1 MQVFFK
7 NLLLVAAI
15 AMSSL
20 ATAQTPGAATAPTKN
35 APAPAVADTTK
46 PEKPADPYTAAT
58 EYEIGGIEV
67 KGAQYTDQN
76 AIINISGLSVG
87 KKIKVPGDN
96 IPRAIR
102 SLWKIRLFTDVRV
115 DLEKHIGDILFLTIH
130 VVERPRLSRYSYE
143 NAKKSY
149 HEDLNKEI
157 GRFMQKGSIITEDMK
172 ANTANA
178 VNAYYIDHGYLDC
191 KTEVKEIADTVL
203 INSSRLVVNVKSGP
217 KVRISKIDFI
227 GNSIVGDGK
236 LKKLMKNTK
245 DISILNIFSPS
256 KLNRPELET
265 DKEAIITYYNTIGL
279 RDARILSDTVIR
291 EGNRVRLQI
300 RMEEGKR
307 YYFRDIAFKGNS
319 VYATERLRE
328 VLGIEK
334 GDVYDNAK
342 LEQRLKFSQDNRDIS
357 SLYMDNGY
365 LFFRLDPVE
374 TSIVGDSID
383 LEVRIFEGQQAIIGN
398 VIIKGNEK
406 THEHVIRREL
416 RTKPGEK
423 FSRAAIIR
431 SQRDIIQLGYFNAEK
446 MGVATPNVNPKA
458 GTVDV
463 EYTVEEKPADQLEL
477 SAGWGGLTGGLI
489 GTLGVT
495 FNNFSMKNIGKPE
508 TWSPLPQGDGQKVSL
523 RIQTTGDYYQSY
535 NFSFTEPW
543 LGGKKPNAFSAS
555 AFLTKQS
562 QGLQDA
568 SNYQALIIKGLSL
581 GIGARLRKP
590 DDYFVSQTSLNLQNI
605 TLEKWIYG
613 SFSAKGKALTDGNF
627 NNFSIN
633 QTFSR
638 NSIDNPLFPT
648 SGSRVQLSLQFT
660 PPYSL
665 FKDQKQLAADVA
677 DPAKTGDVFQFVEY
691 HKYKLTAEWYTPLG
705 SSKFVLRTAAK
716 MGILGHYND
725 KIGLSPFERFSLGGN
740 GLSGQGQ
747 NQYLLGT
754 DIISLRGYDANE
766 LAANAAN
773 SSGQGSAAAY
783 NKFTV
788 DVRYPFTTNPNSTIY
803 ALAFAEGGNAWNKME
818 DYNPFS
824 LYRSAGLGLR
834 VFLPMFGTLG
844 FDYAVGLDKNPAY
857 ISPNKTFLDN
867 YGKFFIILG
876 FEPE

>member
-1 MQVFFK
+1 MQVVLK
-7 NLLLVAAI
+7 NLFSAAI
-15 AMSSL
+15 FSALFFST
-20 ATAQTPGAATAPTKN
+20 AAFAQTKTAAT
-35 APAPAVADTTK
+35 PAADTTK
-46 PEKPADPYTAAT
+46 PEKPTDPFSAAT
-58 EYEIGGIEV
+58 EYEIGGVEV

-76 AIINISGLSVG
+76 AIVNISGLSVG

-102 SLWKIRLFTDVRV
+102 ALWKIKLFTDVRI
-115 DLEKHIGDILFLTIH
+115 DLDKHIGDILFLSIH

-157 GRFMQKGSIITEDMK
+157 DRFMQKGSIITEDMK
-172 ANTANA
+172 ANVANA
-178 VNAYYIDHGYLDC
+178 VNAYYVDHGYLDC
-191 KTEVKEIADTVL
+191 KTEVREVADTVL
-203 INSSRLVVNVKSGP
+203 VNSSRLVVAVKSGK

-227 GNSIVGDGK
+227 GNSLVSDGK
-236 LKKLMKNTK
+236 LKRLMKNTK
-245 DISILNIFSPS
+245 DISILNIFTPS
-256 KLNRPELET
+256 KLNRPDFED
-265 DKEAIITYYNTIGL
+265 DKKAILTYYNTVGL

-291 EGNRVRLQI
+291 EGNNLRLEI

-307 YYFRDIAFKGNS
+307 YYFRNIAFKGNS
-319 VYATERLRE
+319 VYATDRLRE

-383 LEVRIFEGQQAIIGN
+383 LEVRIFEGQQAIIDN
-398 VIIKGNEK
+398 VVIKGNEK
-406 THEHVIRREL
+406 THENVIRREL
-416 RTKPGEK
+416 RTKPGQK
-423 FSRAAIIR
+423 FSRSDIIR
-431 SQRDIIQLGYFNAEK
+431 SQREIIALGYFNAEK

-477 SAGWGGLTGGLI
+477 SAGWGGFSGGLI

-495 FNNFSMKNIGKPE
+495 FNNFSLANIGKPE

-523 RIQTTGDYYQSY
+523 RIQTTGNYFQSY

-543 LGGKKPNAFSAS
+543 LGGKKPNAFSLS
-555 AFLTKQS
+555 GFYTKQS
-562 QGLQDA
+562 YGGVEGTN
-568 SNYQALIIKGLSL
+568 SYQSL
-581 GIGARLRKP
+581 GIGGISAGIGARLRKP
-590 DDYFVSQTSLNLQNI
+590 DDYFVSQTTLNLQNI
-605 TLEKWIYG
+605 NLDNWQSG
-613 SFSAKGKALTDGNF
+613 AFNADGRKITAGNYY
-627 NNFSIN
+627 NFSIN

-648 SGSRVQLSLQFT
+648 SGSRVQLAMQFT

-665 FKDQKQLAADVA
+665 FKSAATLENEA
-677 DPAKTGDVFQFVEY
+677 NKPEEKFKFLEY
-691 HKYKLTAEWYTPLG
+691 QKYKLTAEWYTPLG
-705 SSKFVLRTAAK
+705 SSKFVLRAAAK
-716 MGILGHYND
+716 MGILGYYNE

-747 NQYLLGT
+747 GQFLLGT
-754 DIISLRGYDANE
+754 DIISLRGYEAGQLSAN
-766 LAANAAN
+766 NG
-773 SSGQGSAAAY
+773 SSQGSAAAY
-783 NKFTV
+783 NKFTM

-803 ALAFAEGGNAWNKME
+803 ALAFAEGGNAWNSMK
-818 DYNPFS
+818 DYNPFN

-844 FDYAVGLDKNPAY
+844 FDYAMGLDRSKNEIIPGKS
-857 ISPNKTFLDN
+857 IFDN

>member
-1 MQVFFK
+1 
-7 NLLLVAAI
+7 
-15 AMSSL
+15 
-20 ATAQTPGAATAPTKN
+20 
-35 APAPAVADTTK
+35 
-46 PEKPADPYTAAT
+46 
-58 EYEIGGIEV
+58 
-67 KGAQYTDQN
+67 
-76 AIINISGLSVG
+76 
-87 KKIKVPGDN
+87 
-96 IPRAIR
+96 
-102 SLWKIRLFTDVRV
+102 
-115 DLEKHIGDILFLTIH
+115 
-130 VVERPRLSRYSYE
+130 
-143 NAKKSY
+143 
-149 HEDLNKEI
+149 
-157 GRFMQKGSIITEDMK
+157 
-172 ANTANA
+172 
-178 VNAYYIDHGYLDC
+178 
-191 KTEVKEIADTVL
+191 
-203 INSSRLVVNVKSGP
+203 
-217 KVRISKIDFI
+217 
-227 GNSIVGDGK
+227 
-236 LKKLMKNTK
+236 
-245 DISILNIFSPS
+245 
-256 KLNRPELET
+256 
-265 DKEAIITYYNTIGL
+265 
-279 RDARILSDTVIR
+279 
-291 EGNRVRLQI
+291 
-300 RMEEGKR
+300 
-307 YYFRDIAFKGNS
+307 
-319 VYATERLRE
+319 
-328 VLGIEK
+328 
-334 GDVYDNAK
+334 
-342 LEQRLKFSQDNRDIS
+342 
-357 SLYMDNGY
+357 
-365 LFFRLDPVE
+365 
-374 TSIVGDSID
+374 
-383 LEVRIFEGQQAIIGN
+383 
-398 VIIKGNEK
+398 
-406 THEHVIRREL
+406 VIRREL

-446 MGVATPNVNPKA
+446 MGVATPNVNPKT

-477 SAGWGGLTGGLI
+477 SAGWGGLNGGLI

-523 RIQTTGDYYQSY
+523 RIQTTGDFYQSY

-543 LGGKKPNAFSAS
+543 LGGKKPNAFSSS

-562 QGLQDA
+562 YGGLEG
-568 SNYQALIIKGLSL
+568 SRNYQALTIKGLSL

-605 TLEKWIYG
+605 TLSNWLSG
-613 SFSAKGKALTDGNF
+613 AFSVGNERLTQGNF

-648 SGSRVQLSLQFT
+648 SGSRVQLSMQFT

-665 FKDQKQLAADVA
+665 FRNQDNIAKETNQQK
-677 DPAKTGDVFQFVEY
+677 FQFLEY

-705 SSKFVLRTAAK
+705 ASKFVLRTAAK
-716 MGILGHYND
+716 MGVLGYYNE

-747 NQYLLGT
+747 NQFLLGT
-754 DIISLRGYDANE
+754 DIISLRGYDAGELEANE
-766 LAANAAN
+766 TNA
-773 SSGQGSAAAY
+773 SGQGSAAAY

-844 FDYAVGLDKNPAY
+844 FDYAVGLDKDPRS
-857 ISPNKTFLDN
+857 ISANKTFLDN

>member
-7 NLLLVAAI
+7 NLLFLTFVGVSA
-15 AMSSL
+15 L
-20 ATAQTPGAATAPTKN
+20 ATAQTKT
-35 APAPAVADTTK
+35 APAPAAADTTK
-46 PEKPADPYTAAT
+46 PAKPTDPYNVAA
-58 EYEIGGIEV
+58 EFEIGGIEV

-76 AIINISGLSVG
+76 AIINISGLTVG
-87 KKIKVPGDN
+87 KKIKIPGDN

-102 SLWKIRLFTDVRV
+102 ALWKIHLFTDVRI
-115 DLEKHIGDILFLTIH
+115 DLDKHIGDILFLSIN

-172 ANTANA
+172 ANAANA
-178 VNAYYIDHGYLDC
+178 VNAYYVDHGYLDC
-191 KTEVKEIADTVL
+191 KTEVKEVADTVL
-203 INSSRLVVNVKSGP
+203 VNSSRLVVSVKSGP
-217 KVRISKIDFI
+217 KVRIRNIDFE
-227 GNSIVGDGK
+227 GNKLVGDMK
-236 LKKLMKNTK
+236 LQKLMKNTK
-245 DISILNIFSPS
+245 STFITNIFTPS
-256 KLNRPELET
+256 KFNRPEFEE
-265 DKEAIITYYNTIGL
+265 DKKAIITYYNTIGL
-279 RDARILSDTVIR
+279 RDARILSDTIIR
-291 EGNRVRLQI
+291 EGNHLRLKVK
-300 RMEEGKR
+300 MEEGSR
-307 YYFRDIAFKGNS
+307 YYFRNINFKGNS

-334 GDVYDNAK
+334 GDVFDNAK

-374 TSIVGDSID
+374 TSVVGDSID
-383 LEVRIFEGQQAIIGN
+383 LEVRIFEGQQAIIDN
-398 VIIKGNEK
+398 VVIKGNEK

-416 RTKPGEK
+416 YTKPGQK
-423 FSRAAIIR
+423 FSRSDIIR
-431 SQRDIIQLGYFNAEK
+431 SQRQIIALGYFNAEK
-446 MGVATPNVNPKA
+446 MGVATPNVNPRT

-477 SAGWGGLTGGLI
+477 SAGWGGLQGGLI

-495 FNNFSMKNIGKPE
+495 FNNFSLKNIDKPE

-523 RIQTTGDYYQSY
+523 RIQTTGDFYQSY

-543 LGGKKPNAFSAS
+543 LGGKKPNAFSLS
-555 AFLTKQS
+555 GFLTKQS
-562 QGLQDA
+562 NGQPEGI
-568 SNYQALIIKGLSL
+568 STYQALTIGGISV
-581 GIGARLRKP
+581 GIGSRLRKP
-590 DDYFVSQTSLNLQNI
+590 DDYFVSQTTLNLQNI
-605 TLEKWIYG
+605 SLNKWVNG
-613 SFSAKGKALTDGNF
+613 SFRVGNEQLINGNF

-633 QTFSR
+633 QTISR

-648 SGSRVQLSLQFT
+648 SGSRVQLSMQLT

-665 FKDQKQLAADVA
+665 FKSDAAIANESTA
-677 DPAKTGDVFQFVEY
+677 DKFKFLEY
-691 HKYKLTAEWYTPLG
+691 QKYKLTAEWYTPLG

-716 MGILGHYND
+716 MGILGYYNE

-740 GLSGQGQ
+740 GLSGLGQ
-747 NQYLLGT
+747 SQYLLGT
-754 DIISLRGYDANE
+754 DIVSLRGYDPGDIQSTRE
-766 LAANAAN
+766 V
-773 SSGQGSAAAY
+773 GGQQGSAAAF

-788 DVRYPFTTNPNSTIY
+788 DIRYPFTTNPNSTIY
-803 ALAFAEGGNAWNKME
+803 ALAFAEGGNAWNSMK
-818 DYNPFS
+818 DYNPFG

-844 FDYAVGLDKNPAY
+844 FDYALGVDGKQPYTAGT
-857 ISPNKTFLDN
+857 SSKTFFDN